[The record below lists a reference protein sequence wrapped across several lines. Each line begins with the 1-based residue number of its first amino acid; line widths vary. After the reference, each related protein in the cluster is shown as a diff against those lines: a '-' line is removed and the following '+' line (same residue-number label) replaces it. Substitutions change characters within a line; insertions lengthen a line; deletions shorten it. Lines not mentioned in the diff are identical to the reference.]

1 MKTRLSK
8 IRFILTLVVIK
19 LAGSV
24 ACAQTP
30 ANPDAKPDIV
40 GNSRVAR
47 WKLRQAAIKSFPTT
61 QASDPNP
68 LRRGN
73 AAKDQLKQVIEHVQ
87 LLKSPK
93 PKPTT
98 AADIHPVQLVHPT
111 PAVKTQVLEPPK
123 PQKKQMPKAPATD
136 YANRALTALIANPQS
151 VVDPLAVAESLFHQ
165 GNLKTAA
172 KFYILALERLAD
184 ETDNPNHPWAI
195 FQAANCIRQD
205 DPAGAYK
212 LYQQLI
218 TQYPASDWTATAL
231 SQQQII
237 TWYQQNSPKKILEK
251 YIRDPNSL

>member
-1 MKTRLSK
+1 MITRLLK

-24 ACAQTP
+24 ACAQAP
-30 ANPDAKPDIV
+30 ANPDAKPDIIN
-40 GNSRVAR
+40 NSRVTR
-47 WKLRQAAIKSFPTT
+47 WKLRQAGIKSFPTT
-61 QASDPNP
+61 QASDP
-68 LRRGN
+68 
-73 AAKDQLKQVIEHVQ
+73 KDQLKQVIDRVQ
-87 LLKSPK
+87 LLKPPK

-98 AADIHPVQLVHPT
+98 AADIQPVQPVHPT
-111 PAVKTQVLEPPK
+111 PAVKMQILAPPK
-123 PQKKQMPKAPATD
+123 PQKSQMPKAPTTD

-172 KFYILALERLAD
+172 KFYNLALERLAD
-184 ETDNPNHPWAI
+184 ETDNPNRPWAI

-218 TQYPASDWTATAL
+218 TQYPASDWTATAH

>member
-1 MKTRLSK
+1 MIARLSK
-8 IRFILTLVVIK
+8 ILFILTLVVIK

-24 ACAQTP
+24 ASAQAP

-47 WKLRQAAIKSFPTT
+47 WKLRQAGIKSITTT
-61 QASDPNP
+61 QASDP
-68 LRRGN
+68 
-73 AAKDQLKQVIEHVQ
+73 KDQLKQVIDRVQ
-87 LLKSPK
+87 LLKPPK

-98 AADIHPVQLVHPT
+98 AADIQPIQPVHPT
-111 PAVKTQVLEPPK
+111 PAAKTQVLAPPK
-123 PQKKQMPKAPATD
+123 PQKSQMPKAPTTN
-136 YANRALTALIANPQS
+136 YTNRALTALIANPQS

-165 GNLKTAA
+165 GNLKAAA
-172 KFYILALERLAD
+172 KFYNLALERLAD
-184 ETDNPNHPWAI
+184 ETNNPNRPWAI

-205 DPAGAYK
+205 DPAGANK

-218 TQYPASDWTATAL
+218 TQYPASDWTAAAH

>member
-1 MKTRLSK
+1 MKTHSPK

-24 ACAQTP
+24 ASAQAP

-47 WKLRQAAIKSFPTT
+47 WKLRQAGIKSFPTT
-61 QASDPNP
+61 QASDP
-68 LRRGN
+68 
-73 AAKDQLKQVIEHVQ
+73 KDQLKQVIEHVQ
-87 LLKSPK
+87 SLKPPK

-98 AADIHPVQLVHPT
+98 AADIQPVQPVHPT
-111 PAVKTQVLEPPK
+111 PAAKTHVLAPPK
-123 PQKKQMPKAPATD
+123 PQKSQMPKAPTTD
-136 YANRALTALIANPQS
+136 YTNRALTALIANPQS

-172 KFYILALERLAD
+172 KFYNLALERSAD
-184 ETDNPNHPWAI
+184 ETDNPNRPWAI

-218 TQYPASDWTATAL
+218 TQYPASDWTATAH
-231 SQQQII
+231 SQQKII